1 MNFLEAETAIRSYI
15 ETQWAM
21 SDFSD
26 IPLVFENEPEPE
38 SNIYMGIY
46 IEGTF
51 SEKGYYGSEGKKS
64 SVEAG
69 IVFIHGFTPTGEG
82 KSRNSDMVI
91 TLSQILELKTISNVI
106 DMDGANPPSPVYSKR
121 EELDRLLP
129 PQQPKGNYYLV
140 SGSVPFII
148 RGNR

>member
-1 MNFLEAETAIRSYI
+1 MNFLDAEAVIRSYI
-15 ETQWAM
+15 ETQWAI

-38 SNIYMGIY
+38 SSAYMGIY
-46 IEGTF
+46 IEGTY
-51 SEKGYYGSEGKKS
+51 SEKGYYGGSGKKN

-82 KSRNSDMVI
+82 KSRNVDMVV
-91 TLSQILELKTISNVI
+91 TLSEALELRTISSVI
-106 DMDGANPPSPVYSKR
+106 DMDGANPPSPVYFNR
-121 EELDRLLP
+121 TELDRLLP

-148 RGNR
+148 RSSR